1 MVDNNI
7 TFCANKNCKDMNCI
21 RNCNGVKLDKYSN
34 FAMFTECEKWDDAGA
49 EYMIVH
55 FETGIERPEIL
66 GSGSQRS
73 NVVSTTDEDE
83 AMRLFKTGGRNYL
96 IKITDTKTKHIVE
109 EWDDKLQKWR
119 IYYAWLN

>member
-1 MVDNNI
+1 M
-7 TFCANKNCKDMNCI
+7 
-21 RNCNGVKLDKYSN
+21 KLNYIPKICTDKIGSEN
-34 FAMFTECEKWDDAGA
+34 
-49 EYMIVH
+49 YMIVH
-55 FETGIERPEIL
+55 FETGVERPEIL

-96 IKITDTKTKHIVE
+96 IKITDTKTKHIIE
-109 EWDDKLQKWR
+109 EWDDKSQKWR